1 LSPPTVSGGAWTE
14 TVLWSFVGGADGQ
27 VPSYQLVID
36 GKGNLYGET
45 QIGGDAT
52 CWCGTV
58 FELSPPATLGGDWAK
73 VTVYT
78 FKGLRATVPYGGLAI
93 DKSGALYGTR
103 FSGGLFGAGLAFKIA
118 PATGG
123 GFRETTLYNFGA
135 TSTDSAQPFGPLTID
150 SSGNLYGVSFYGGAE
165 QLGTVYKLFPPA
177 NGTGPWSNAVL
188 YSFPGTSAGCNPQ
201 GNVFLDEE
209 GRLYGQATGCG
220 GPSNTGLV
228 FRLMPSSGSGAWVEA
243 VLYTFG
249 GTDGGG
255 LYPSLSFDRK
265 RKVFYG
271 TSFYGG
277 TMGRGNGLVFRLSP
291 PSEVG
296 AWTETVLHTFTGG
309 SSDGSGPLGPI
320 VWDANGVLYGT
331 SYGTNDNISTGKA
344 YSITP

>member
-1 LSPPTVSGGAWTE
+1 
-14 TVLWSFVGGADGQ
+14 
-27 VPSYQLVID
+27 
-36 GKGNLYGET
+36 
-45 QIGGDAT
+45 
-52 CWCGTV
+52 
-58 FELSPPATLGGDWAK
+58 
-73 VTVYT
+73 
-78 FKGLRATVPYGGLAI
+78 
-93 DKSGALYGTR
+93 
-103 FSGGLFGAGLAFKIA
+103 
-118 PATGG
+118 
-123 GFRETTLYNFGA
+123 
-135 TSTDSAQPFGPLTID
+135 
-150 SSGNLYGVSFYGGAE
+150 
-165 QLGTVYKLFPPA
+165 
-177 NGTGPWSNAVL
+177 
-188 YSFPGTSAGCNPQ
+188 
-201 GNVFLDEE
+201 
-209 GRLYGQATGCG
+209 
-220 GPSNTGLV
+220 
-228 FRLMPSSGSGAWVEA
+228 MPSSGSGAWVEA

-277 TMGRGNGLVFRLSP
+277 TRGRGNGLVFRLSP